1 MKLGTLVFFLLL
13 FAQKGYSQ
21 ERNIERDSLLGWIA
35 AQQVVE
41 DDFYDAGIFKSTR
54 IYGKNQYEDNTLFY
68 SSLIALTLQ
77 SLSDKFSLENKL
89 IVDSISAQ
97 VVKNVARYRS
107 RRGRPA
113 YNYWQTNPDI
123 PHPDGPE
130 KYQTDKYKLPDDF
143 DDTSMIGL
151 LVDEGMAQE
160 IREEIVNYTGA
171 RKKRVK
177 TTFKRFKKSEAYGV
191 WFADKWKQEFD
202 ICVLS
207 NTLSFVFKNN
217 FKLNKYDSASIDL
230 IKESIVNDLHKKHP
244 FVLSPYYNRTPVIL
258 YHISRLISNDR
269 NGHFVSIK
277 SKIIDDIQ
285 AQLEVVQLEMYKVIL
300 ATSLLRLGE
309 PLTIAIDEEKLRQEK
324 PMFNWFTANFM
335 LAVGSGV
342 TTRKIINDSRL
353 IPTFYWRCDPYFWT
367 LYLEYLVWSAK
378 T

>member
-1 MKLGTLVFFLLL
+1 MKLSTLAIFLLF

-21 ERNIERDSLLGWIA
+21 EPSSKGDSLLRWIVS
-35 AQQVVE
+35 QQVVE
-41 DDFYDAGIFKSTR
+41 DDFYDAGLFKSSR

-77 SLSDKFSLENKL
+77 SLSEKFSLENKL
-89 IVDSISAQ
+89 LVDSISSR
-97 VVKNVARYRS
+97 VVKNVARYES
-107 RRGRPA
+107 RKGRPT

-123 PHPDGPE
+123 PHPDGPK

-143 DDTSMIGL
+143 DDTSMIGM
-151 LVDEGMAQE
+151 LVDEGRAKE
-160 IREEIVNYTGA
+160 IREEMVNYTIE
-171 RKKRVK
+171 RKMKVK

-207 NTLSFVFKNN
+207 NVLNFVFLNN
-217 FKLNKYDSASIDL
+217 FELNRYDSASIEL
-230 IKESIVNDLHKKHP
+230 IKRSIDEDLHINHP

-269 NGHFVSIK
+269 NGHFASIK

-285 AQLEVVQLEMYKVIL
+285 AQLEVAELEMYKVIL
-300 ATSLLRLGE
+300 ATSLFRLGE
-309 PLTIAIDEEKLRQEK
+309 PYAIAIEEEKLRQEQRT
-324 PMFNWFTANFM
+324 FQWFTANFM

-342 TTRKIINDSRL
+342 TTRKVLNDSRL

-367 LYLEYLVWSAK
+367 LYLEYLVWSGS